1 MGNLT
6 VDRAKSRTC
15 RALAYGLIFAHA
27 WYPVASALAQTV
39 PEIEDV
45 PLYTATS
52 VQPNVMLTLDNSGSM
67 AWQFA
72 PMTTKANDD
81 RRCFSNHLYNQL
93 YYNPSMTYVP
103 PVMSDG
109 VTRYP
114 DSSYTA
120 AWRDGFKTSSG
131 TMNLSTA
138 FPAVGN
144 YAAETNSNSNTTP
157 GYNTTS
163 VGGAYYHRYTGTSPA
178 TPVEGTCYANSS
190 YTKVDMNS
198 ATAAEKTN
206 FANWFSYY
214 RTRINAMKTSA
225 GEAFRAI
232 DAGFRVG
239 LHTINNPDDS
249 GSSGTFLALDTF
261 SGSHRSTWYTRFY
274 ALQPSGNTP
283 LRAAHQRI
291 GEYYRAGTSPAGGA
305 TPDPILYSC
314 QQNYHLLTTDGQW
327 NSTGASGTVGST
339 NWDNTLPNNP
349 NLLKALQ
356 VEFGTPFAAGNPWPR
371 PYREKPGSPSTN
383 TLSDIS
389 AYYWMTDLR
398 PSMNNNVFM
407 SSKDPASWQHMVT
420 YGLAFSEQGTIA
432 YPGGLAAIR
441 NGTADWPKPAA
452 DAASAI
458 DDLWHAALIGHGS
471 FFSVSSPS
479 ELMFALSNAL
489 TDIQE
494 RQGSNSGSVLTGSDF
509 AQGAPVAFR
518 ALYRTG
524 EWTGDLQARDV
535 DPDTGA
541 ISGTAVW
548 RAQQRL
554 ESLVAGTGWSTRR
567 IIVSRTDSSPTGTAV
582 RFREPGFAGAGGT
595 LTAAQMNTLDTST
608 TKAKQILEYLRGDR
622 SSEDTSTEMKSFRE
636 RPFVLGDIVNSEPR
650 YVAAPGEQYSDA
662 YHPGYAAHRSARLN
676 RTPMVY
682 VGANDGMLH
691 AFKGTVGDADSG
703 DEKWAY
709 VPSFMLRSGVGGL
722 VGLTWRATDPL
733 PNRFEHRYRVDQTP
747 TIRDLDFSRVGG
759 ASGGSDWR
767 TLLVAG
773 LNKGG
778 RGYFALDITDPDAA
792 SENAARSKV
801 LWEFDGSETGDS
813 ARLGYSYGL
822 PMVIYTNWGW
832 LVAVSSGY
840 QNATGTGHVWLL
852 DPRDGRVVKRL
863 DVPDNGTASS
873 ANPIGLAHMEVF
885 FQSER
890 EQRVTELY
898 ATDLRGNVWRFDLS
912 GATPASWPSNGTKIA
927 AVGAPITTSPA
938 IAVNPRDRSERWVF
952 FGTGRLLSSSDMAD
966 TTTRTFYA
974 IKDGSSSTP
983 ATFTTPLGRGDL
995 VGITSADFAP
1005 QGAGVK
1011 GWYMDMVDAGGGQI
1025 TVPPHVAR
1033 GVVMWATAV
1042 PTSDP
1047 CSPGA
1052 MGVFYAREMGS
1063 ARNRIATG
1071 DLYVTMNAPI
1081 TKLQVAESAST
1092 TGATN
1097 SQRKQLLITSTSG
1110 ADIVVDVN
1118 LSVVLTGGRSN
1129 LRFVTTR

>member
-1 MGNLT
+1 MNA
-6 VDRAKSRTC
+6 AKSRAHK
-15 RALAYGLIFAHA
+15 ALAYGLIFAHA
-27 WYPVASALAQTV
+27 WYPVASALAQSM

-72 PMTTKANDD
+72 PMSTSANDD
-81 RRCFSNHLYNQL
+81 KRCFTSHLYNRL
-93 YYNPSMTYVP
+93 YYNPSITYLP
-103 PVMSDG
+103 PVRADG
-109 VTRYP
+109 TTRYP

-120 AWRDGFKTSSG
+120 AWRDGFRTGGGTLDLSSR
-131 TMNLSTA
+131 
-138 FPAVGN
+138 FPALGN
-144 YAAETNSNSNTTP
+144 YAASTNSNSNTTP

-163 VGGAYYHRYTGTSPA
+163 VGGAYYYEYTGTSPA
-178 TPVEGTCYANSS
+178 TPVEGTCYSNSA
-190 YTKVDMNS
+190 YTKVDMNA

-232 DAGFRVG
+232 DGGFRVG
-239 LHTINNPDDS
+239 LHTINSPGNGGS
-249 GSSGTFLALDTF
+249 GGAFLALNTFEDT
-261 SGSHRSTWYTRFY
+261 HRSTWYSRFY
-274 ALQPSGNTP
+274 ELQPSGNTP

-291 GEYYRAGTSPAGGA
+291 GEYFRTGASPGGGA
-305 TPDPILYSC
+305 TPDPIVHTC

-339 NWDNTLPNNP
+339 NWDNTLPNNSD
-349 NLLKALQ
+349 LLKALQ
-356 VEFGTPFAAGNPWPR
+356 VEFGTAFAAGSPWPR
-371 PYREKPGSPSTN
+371 PYRENPGSTSTN

-398 PSMNNNVFM
+398 PSMQNNVFT
-407 SSKDPASWQHMVT
+407 SSKDPAAWQHMVT
-420 YGLAFSEQGTIA
+420 YGLAFSEQGTVA

-441 NGTADWPKPAA
+441 NGTANWPKPAS
-452 DAASAI
+452 DQASTI

-471 FFSVSSPS
+471 FFSVSSPE

-509 AQGAPVAFR
+509 AQGSPIAFR
-518 ALYRTG
+518 AHYRTG
-524 EWTGDLQARDV
+524 EWTGDLQARNVDV
-535 DPDTGA
+535 DTGA

-554 ESLVAGTGWSTRR
+554 ETQVAGTGWNTKR

-582 RFREPGFAGAGGT
+582 RFREPGFAGAGGS
-595 LTAAQMNTLDTST
+595 LTAAQMNTLDTNT
-608 TKAKQILEYLRGDR
+608 VKARQILEYLRGNR
-622 SSEDTSTEMKSFRE
+622 TFEDTSTEMKTFRE
-636 RPFVLGDIVNSEPR
+636 RPFVLGDIINSEPR
-650 YVAAPGEQYSDA
+650 YVAEPTEQYSDA
-662 YHPGYAAHRSARLN
+662 YHPGYSGHKAARQS

-709 VPSFMLRSGVGGL
+709 VPSFMLRPGVDGMGGL
-722 VGLTWRATDPL
+722 SWRATDPL

-747 TIRDLDFSRVGG
+747 TIRDIDFGRVAGAGG
-759 ASGGSDWR
+759 GGDWR

-778 RGYFALDITDPDAA
+778 RGYYALDVSDPDAA
-792 SENAARSKV
+792 NENAARSKV
-801 LWEFDGSETGDS
+801 LWEFDGSQTGDT

-822 PMVIYTNWGW
+822 PMVIFTKWGW

-840 QNATGTGHVWLL
+840 QNNTGTGHVWLL

-863 DVPDNGTASS
+863 DVPDNATASS
-873 ANPIGLAHMEVF
+873 ANPVGLAHMEVF

-890 EQRVTELY
+890 EQLVTELY

-912 GATPASWPSNGTKIA
+912 GETPASWPTNAAKIA
-927 AVGAPITTSPA
+927 SVGAPITTSPA

-952 FGTGRLLSSSDMAD
+952 FGTGRLLSFSDMAD

-974 IKDGSSSTP
+974 IKDGGASKP
-983 ATFTTPLGRGDL
+983 AEFTTPLGRSDL
-995 VGITSADFAP
+995 VGITSSEYAP
-1005 QGAGVK
+1005 QGEGVK
-1011 GWYMDMVDAGGGQI
+1011 GWYMDMVDAGGGQVS
-1025 TVPPHVAR
+1025 VPPHVAR
-1033 GVVMWATAV
+1033 GVVMWATTL

-1071 DLYVTMNAPI
+1071 DNYVTMNAPV

-1092 TGATN
+1092 ANASN

-1110 ADIVVDVN
+1110 ADSVVDVN

-1129 LRFVTTR
+1129 LRFVTSR